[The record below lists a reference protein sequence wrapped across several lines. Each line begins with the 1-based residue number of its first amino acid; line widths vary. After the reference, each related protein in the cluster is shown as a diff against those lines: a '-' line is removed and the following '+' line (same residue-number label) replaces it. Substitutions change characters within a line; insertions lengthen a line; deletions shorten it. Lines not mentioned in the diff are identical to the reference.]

1 MKFMIPMVNLKDEL
15 NLLHG
20 PIMKEIEDVLN
31 SGIYILGPKGRL
43 LEEKIADYTGTGHA
57 LGTANGTDALYLALR
72 ALEIGEGDEVITT
85 PFTFFATGEAIAQ
98 ARAVPVFANIDPVT
112 YNIQP
117 NEIKKKITA
126 KTKAIIVVHLYGQ
139 AADMDAINEIA
150 AEHGLYVI
158 EDACQA
164 IGTVYKG
171 RKAGSIGHIGCF
183 SFFPSKSLGAFGD
196 AGMVVTSD
204 KKLYDKMNVIR
215 NHGSTKKYIHS
226 EIGINSRLDEIHA
239 AILLVKLQHLESFL
253 SRRNEI
259 AGIYTKELSGLVSVP
274 AAEQSRLHTFHQYC
288 IETENRDQLAAH
300 LDQSGIAT
308 AIYYPVPLHLQAA
321 FSYLGY
327 KKGDF
332 PVSERAAERILALP
346 ISPALKNDQQ
356 SAVIQAIK
364 DFIKKA

>member
-1 MKFMIPMVNLKDEL
+1 MNPMIPMVNLNDEL
-15 NLLHG
+15 DLLRG
-20 PIMKEIEDVLN
+20 PIMKAIEEVVN
-31 SGIYILGPKGRL
+31 SSTYIMGPKGSL
-43 LEEKIADYTGTGHA
+43 LEEKIASYTGSAYA
-57 LGTANGTDALYLALR
+57 LGTANGTEALYLALR

-98 ARAVPVFANIDPVT
+98 VRAVPVFADIDPVT
-112 YNIQP
+112 YNIHP

-164 IGTVYKG
+164 IGTDYKG
-171 RKAGSIGHIGCF
+171 KKAGSIGHIGCF

-204 KKLYDKMNVIR
+204 KKLYDKMSVIR

-226 EIGINSRLDEIHA
+226 EIGINSRLDEIQA

-259 AGIYTKELSGLVSVP
+259 AGVYTKELSGVVKVP
-274 AAEQSRLHTFHQYC
+274 SAEPTRLHTFHQYC
-288 IETENRDQLAAH
+288 IETEKRDQLAAH
-300 LDQSGIAT
+300 LYQSGIST

-327 KKGDF
+327 QEGDF
-332 PVSERAAERILALP
+332 PISERAAERILALP

-356 SAVIQAIK
+356 SAIIQAVK
-364 DFIKKA
+364 DFVKKG